1 MGIVDFF
8 QHQRIITE
16 EEAERLRGAA
26 GNINKPTNSKPKGIT
41 IADVLSVFPG
51 SKIVAVAGL
60 PFDDVVEGKPKV
72 CKRCGDNKHA
82 RIVRRVWPDGRWDWC
97 CHACGR
103 EAKK

>member
-1 MGIVDFF
+1 MGIVNLF

-16 EEAERLRGAA
+16 EEAERLRGA
-26 GNINKPTNSKPKGIT
+26 GNNSKPTDSQPKGIT

-60 PFDDVVEGKPKV
+60 PFDEVVEGKPKV

-82 RIVRRVWPDGRWDWC
+82 QIVRRVWPDGRRGWC